1 MLSFAQTFSFF
12 GSLITTQFLNFG
24 QVYGMAFMAGTILI
38 ASICVSFV
46 KAAENE
52 KGADLKFSVLTN
64 EDDADDEEDDTEGG
78 NSKK

>member
-1 MLSFAQTFSFF
+1 
-12 GSLITTQFLNFG
+12 
-24 QVYGMAFMAGTILI
+24 MAGTILI

>member
-1 MLSFAQTFSFF
+1 
-12 GSLITTQFLNFG
+12 
-24 QVYGMAFMAGTILI
+24 MAGTILI

-46 KAAENE
+46 KAENE